1 MAWIDGMIEN
11 NQRIV
16 PQKAEKSVDCGYQV
30 IEDEDG
36 RRIIHLT
43 THGSKHRASPPKSSQ
58 SMQFGQTVAET
69 LVDILCEAF
78 DLSHPSGSGVEPE
91 VRAAYQANPHL
102 FRELIAADVEAA
114 DVVGLARRRAQVDR
128 FRKLLTDDVAFRA
141 EMDALPGSGKEKV
154 WQQFFEQNP
163 WILGT
168 SLATQLLTSWNDKLL
183 EQVVAGYS
191 IVDVG
196 KRTDAL
202 LRTSGRIRSMA
213 FVEFKTHTTDLLAP
227 KPYRSGVWKP
237 SSELTGAVAQAQVTA
252 HRASREI
259 QERLQ
264 SKDVDGGD
272 IPGDWTYMFRPK
284 SYVVVGQLGQFVV
297 DSGGHH
303 EQKIRSFELYRRE
316 LSTPEV
322 VTFDE
327 LLAKA
332 EWMVATPPSE

>member
-1 MAWIDGMIEN
+1 MVEN

-16 PQKAEKSVDCGYQV
+16 PQKAETSVDCGYQV

-36 RRIIHLT
+36 SRIVHLT

-58 SMQFGQTVAET
+58 SMQFGRTVAET

-78 DLSHPSGSGVEPE
+78 DLTQPNDLGLEPE
-91 VRAAYQANPHL
+91 LRAAYLANPQL

-128 FRKLLTDDVAFRA
+128 FRLLLNDESAFQD
-141 EMDALPGSGKEKV
+141 EVDALPGRGKEQV
-154 WQQFFEQNP
+154 WQHFFEQNP
-163 WILGT
+163 WILGA
-168 SLATQLLTSWNDKLL
+168 SLATQLLTSWDEKRL

-191 IVDVG
+191 IADVG

-213 FVEFKTHTTDLLAP
+213 FVEFKTHTTDLLSPAV
-227 KPYRSGVWKP
+227 YRSGVWKP
-237 SSELTGAVAQAQVTA
+237 SPELSGAVAQAQATV
-252 HRASREI
+252 HLASRQI

-264 SKDVDGGD
+264 SKDVEGSDM
-272 IPGDWTYMFRPK
+272 PGDWTYMLRPR
-284 SYVVVGQLGQFVV
+284 SYVVVGQLGQFVTA
-297 DSGGHH
+297 SGGHH
-303 EQKIRSFELYRRE
+303 EQKVRSFELFRRE

-332 EWMVATPPSE
+332 EWMVATPPPE

>member
-1 MAWIDGMIEN
+1 MVEN

-16 PQKAEKSVDCGYQV
+16 PQKAETSVDCGYQI

-36 RRIIHLT
+36 GRIVHLT

-58 SMQFGQTVAET
+58 SMQFGRTVAET

-78 DLSHPSGSGVEPE
+78 DLSQSDNPGVEPGL
-91 VRAAYQANPHL
+91 RTAYLANPQL

-128 FRKLLTDDVAFRA
+128 FRLLLNDESAFQD
-141 EMDALPGSGKEKV
+141 EIDALPGSGEEQV
-154 WQQFFEQNP
+154 WQRFFEQNP
-163 WILGT
+163 WILGA
-168 SLATQLLTSWNDKLL
+168 SLATQLLTSWDDKRL

-191 IVDVG
+191 IADVG

-213 FVEFKTHTTDLLAP
+213 FVEFKTHTTNLLSAAS
-227 KPYRSGVWKP
+227 YRPGVWKA
-237 SSELTGAVAQAQVTA
+237 SSELAGAVAQAQATV
-252 HRASREI
+252 HRASKEI

-264 SKDVDGGD
+264 SKGGD
-272 IPGDWTYMFRPK
+272 GSDIPNDWTYMLRPR
-284 SYVVVGQLGQFVV
+284 SYVVVGQLGQFVAET
-297 DSGGHH
+297 GGHH
-303 EQKIRSFELYRRE
+303 EQKVRSFELFRRE
-316 LSTPEV
+316 LATLEV

-332 EWMVATPPSE
+332 EWMVATPSSE